1 MGKKIVSVK
10 IFLGGGLSSGHH
22 DLLSTTIILVRVLR
36 KSTIFLC
43 ETCLTRRRIVVVKK
57 IFVTMESLL
66 ECKHGGCLIQKN
78 KKYFHTDLIVEDRVT
93 AKGKCKSYTYTSRT
107 C

>member
-36 KSTIFLC
+36 KSNFPLGDG
-43 ETCLTRRRIVVVKK
+43 TCDL
-57 IFVTMESLL
+57 
-66 ECKHGGCLIQKN
+66 
-78 KKYFHTDLIVEDRVT
+78 KKYANF
-93 AKGKCKSYTYTSRT
+93 
-107 C
+107 